1 MSKNFPLDRANST
14 SLSTIENF
22 SLGKSSPLSLSL
34 PLWHPLT
41 SRVSPLFPSLRDP
54 FSVDER
60 NYIRK
65 RSICRSREIA
75 FNLFHSRGERLQ
87 HLDTADLLK
96 FLKFAQTLFST
107 EDTLDRECSR
117 LSERLNLFFFFSFL
131 TYSIRF
137 ISSKIIYFFF
147 KYSRLSLLFCNRYF
161 RPEIE

>member
-34 PLWHPLT
+34 SLAPADLSCPPL
-41 SRVSPLFPSLRDP
+41 SPSLRDP

-161 RPEIE
+161 RPGIE